1 MGKFDEVYSPKEP
14 KKTVKKACIKK
25 DMIFLDDTMNPEEMC
40 TCSECNPEDSDD
52 QLSSTLFDIYKS
64 VDKNLVSGWA
74 SISIQQDGTLPL
86 DWSGDVISPDVLETA
101 AINFMEKYRTSGEMH
116 IGDSVGIIVE
126 SIVFTPEKMEALGLP
141 AGSLPIG
148 WFITVK
154 IMDNEVFAKVKSG
167 QYKMFSI
174 QGKAKRLKV

>member
-1 MGKFDEVYSPKEP
+1 MSKGKFDEVYSPKEP

-25 DMIFLDDTMNPEEMC
+25 DTVYLDDTMNPEIC
-40 TCSECNPEDSDD
+40 LCPECNPEND
-52 QLSSTLFDIYKS
+52 QLSSTLFDISKS

-74 SISIQQDGTLPL
+74 SISIQQDGSLPF
-86 DWSGDVISPDVLETA
+86 DWSGDVISPSVLETA

-141 AGSLPIG
+141 VGSLPVG

-154 IMDNEVFAKVKSG
+154 ILDNEVFAKVKSG